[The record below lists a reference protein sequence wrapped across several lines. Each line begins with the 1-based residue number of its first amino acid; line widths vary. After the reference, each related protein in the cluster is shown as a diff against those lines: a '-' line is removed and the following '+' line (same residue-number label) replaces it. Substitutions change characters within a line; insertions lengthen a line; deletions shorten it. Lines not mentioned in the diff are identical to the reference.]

1 MVSVGLLVRLEAKPD
16 KVSEVEALLK
26 SVVDQVREDAA
37 TVVWFALRL
46 GPTTFGVFDASV
58 DEAGRQAHLEA
69 YGEALRTAAV
79 ELGAG
84 SPSIEYVDVIAAK
97 LPGE

>member
-1 MVSVGLLVRLEAKPD
+1 MVTVGLLVRVEAKPD
-16 KVSEVEALLK
+16 KVPEFEAMLK
-26 SVVDQVREDAA
+26 SAFDQVREE
-37 TVVWFALRL
+37 TTTPVWVALRL
-46 GPTTFGVFDASV
+46 GPTTFGVFDAFV

-69 YGEALRTAAV
+69 YGEALRVAGA

>member
-1 MVSVGLLVRLEAKPD
+1 MITVGLLIRIEAKPG
-16 KVSEVEALLK
+16 KVPEVEAMLK
-26 SVVDQVREDAA
+26 SALDQVREDTA

-46 GPTTFGVFDASV
+46 GPTTFGVFDASA

-69 YGEALRTAAV
+69 YGEPLRAAAA
-79 ELGAG
+79 ELFAG
-84 SPSIEYVDVIAAK
+84 SPSIEHVDVIGAK

>member
-1 MVSVGLLVRLEAKPD
+1 MVTVGLLIRIEAKPD
-16 KVSEVEALLK
+16 KVPEVEAMLK
-26 SVVDQVREDAA
+26 SALHQVREDTA

-46 GPTTFGVFDASV
+46 GPATFGVFDASA

-69 YGEALRTAAV
+69 YGGALRAAAA
-79 ELGAG
+79 ELCAG
-84 SPSIEYVDVIAAK
+84 PPSIEHVDVMGAK

>member
-1 MVSVGLLVRLEAKPD
+1 MVTVGLLIRIEAKPD
-16 KVSEVEALLK
+16 KAPEVEAMLQSAL
-26 SVVDQVREDAA
+26 DQVREDTA

-46 GPTTFGVFDASV
+46 GPATFGVFDASA

-69 YGEALRTAAV
+69 HGEALRAAAP
-79 ELGAG
+79 ELFAGA
-84 SPSIEYVDVIAAK
+84 PSIEYVDLIGTK